1 MKHILQNVSQRID
14 IVDIFC
20 YYTGK
25 VKRLSE
31 SGGKQLKNIM
41 RGDIGSEGLELG
53 QNWRDVDTIQDNTL
67 PVSTLGLLDMSD

>member
-1 MKHILQNVSQRID
+1 
-14 IVDIFC
+14 
-20 YYTGK
+20 
-25 VKRLSE
+25 
-31 SGGKQLKNIM
+31 M

>member
-1 MKHILQNVSQRID
+1 M
-14 IVDIFC
+14 DIFC
-20 YYTGK
+20 YYTGE

-31 SGGKQLKNIM
+31 SGGKQFKNIM

-67 PVSTLGLLDMSD
+67 PVSTLGLLDISD